1 MQSKTKTESCT
12 PFEIWK
18 NAHTHTNIAATRVNY
33 GKWQIVQTQHTAQHN
48 ICVSNLVF
56 VIIVGAID
64 AHTLAALC
72 TRATFRFRYSEY
84 FVSHLSLS
92 LSSGGSGWMN
102 KNEIPLRMKYVY
114 LQYEMRNFTE
124 RKKTTAQTLIH
135 VYKTLSINESKQKQG
150 ITNRI
155 PLLMHMK
162 WRTKA
167 FSEQNGQRKKNLD
180 GKKHERSE
188 WEPAS
193 QLKTIYVK
201 SQQMNEFWALNTIVG
216 F

>member
-1 MQSKTKTESCT
+1 
-12 PFEIWK
+12 
-18 NAHTHTNIAATRVNY
+18 
-33 GKWQIVQTQHTAQHN
+33 
-48 ICVSNLVF
+48 
-56 VIIVGAID
+56 
-64 AHTLAALC
+64 
-72 TRATFRFRYSEY
+72 
-84 FVSHLSLS
+84 
-92 LSSGGSGWMN
+92 MN

-124 RKKTTAQTLIH
+124 RKKTTTAQTLIH

-150 ITNRI
+150 ITHRI
-155 PLLMHMK
+155 LLLIHMR
-162 WRTKA
+162 WQTKA

-201 SQQMNEFWALNTIVG
+201 SQQMNEF
-216 F
+216 